1 MTAGAV
7 PCKAPQASYC
17 TLQAMAELAM
27 DDTLFTEVR
36 HALDNRA
43 RIQSRRHAFVPWA
56 GHR

>member
-7 PCKAPQASYC
+7 PCKASQASYC

-36 HALDNRA
+36 HALGHRA
-43 RIQSRRHAFVPWA
+43 RTQSWHHAFVPWPV
-56 GHR
+56 RR